1 MGFFSKTVNTT
12 KAKMKAAAQA
22 VKLANADDIPKDVQ
36 EELRWYPGYHWRW

>member
-36 EELRWYPGYHWRW
+36 EELNTTY